1 MYMMR
6 RKPKMS
12 NIDPQQLTS
21 ILLVVVAIMILILIV
36 LAAVYFMLKLKGRK
50 NKKEEQIQVKE
61 KTETTKTKVA
71 KEYSK
76 ESIFK
81 FMEFDK
87 IEDNMIVQ
95 KNGGRYLMAVEC
107 QGINYDLMS
116 NAEKISVEEGFLQF
130 LNTLRHPIQIY
141 IQTRTVNL
149 SDSINMYE
157 KKVSD
162 IKAKLDS
169 MKDSYMQ
176 KQEIGGYA
184 PEQMQKELYEI
195 TKQTNLYE
203 YAKDVMKDTERM
215 SLNKNVLNKKYYII
229 IPCYPADLQTGNFDK
244 EELKNLAFSELYT
257 KAQSIIRTLA
267 TCEVSGKI
275 MNSNGLIDL
284 LYVAYNRDESETY
297 GVEKATRAGYY
308 ELYTT
313 APDVLDKKM
322 KELNRRVE
330 QEALQLANEKVIQA
344 RSQKEEEIMQMEE
357 SFEDLIAER
366 AKIIL
371 EENQQYI
378 GKKTA
383 KKAKELLEQDTK
395 EGGKKDAKKETTTT
409 RRKRTTSTK

>member
-1 MYMMR
+1 M
-6 RKPKMS
+6 
-12 NIDPQQLTS
+12 NNTLDPQELTN
-21 ILLVVVAIMILILIV
+21 ILLVVLAVMILILVI
-36 LAAVYFMLKLKGRK
+36 LAVVYLMLKLKNRK
-50 NKKEEQIQVKE
+50 TKQKEQIQVQE
-61 KTETTKTKVA
+61 KSTETSTKKMA
-71 KEYSK
+71 KEYTK
-76 ESIFK
+76 ESVFK

-95 KNGGRYLMAVEC
+95 KNGNRYLMVVEC

-149 SDSINMYE
+149 SDSISTYQR
-157 KKVSD
+157 KVSD

-169 MKDSYMQ
+169 MKDQYMQ
-176 KQEIGGYA
+176 RQELGGYT
-184 PEQMQKELYEI
+184 PEQMQKALYEI

-244 EELKNLAFSELYT
+244 EELKSLAFSELYT

-267 TCEVSGKI
+267 ACEVSGKI
-275 MNSNGLIDL
+275 MTSNQLVDL

-297 GVEKATRAGYY
+297 GVEKAMKAGYY
-308 ELYTT
+308 ELYST

-322 KELNRRVE
+322 QELNRRVE

-344 RSQKEEEIMQMEE
+344 RSQKEQEIMEVEQ
-357 SFEDLIAER
+357 SFEELIAER

-371 EENQQYI
+371 EENEQYI

-383 KKAKELLEQDTK
+383 RKAKEILEEETK
-395 EGGKKDAKKETTTT
+395 EGGKKDAKKEKTTTT
-409 RRKRTTSTK
+409 RRKRTTTTK

>member
-1 MYMMR
+1 
-6 RKPKMS
+6 MS
-12 NIDPQQLTS
+12 NALDPQQLTN
-21 ILLVVVAIMILILIV
+21 ILLAVLAIMILILVI
-36 LAAVYFMLKLKGRK
+36 LAAVYFMLKFKNRK
-50 NKKEEQIQVKE
+50 SKKEEQIQVNE
-61 KTETTKTKVA
+61 KSIESSTKKVA
-71 KEYSK
+71 REYSK

-81 FMEFDK
+81 FMDFDK

-95 KNGGRYLMAVEC
+95 KNGNRYLMAVEC

-116 NAEKISVEEGFLQF
+116 NAEKISVEEGFIQF

-149 SDSINMYE
+149 SDSINIYG

-169 MKDSYMQ
+169 MQDRYRQ
-176 KQEIGGYA
+176 KLEMGGYSQ
-184 PEQMQKELYEI
+184 ELLQRDLYEI

-267 TCEVSGKI
+267 ACEVSGKI
-275 MNSNGLIDL
+275 MNSNQLVDL
-284 LYVAYNRDESETY
+284 LYVAYNRDEAETY
-297 GVEKATRAGYY
+297 GVEKAMKAGYY
-308 ELYTT
+308 ELYST

-322 KELNRRVE
+322 QELNRRVE
-330 QEALQLANEKVIQA
+330 QEAIQLANEKVIQA
-344 RSQKEEEIMQMEE
+344 RSQKEEEIIQIEE

-383 KKAKELLEQDTK
+383 KKAKEILEEETK
-395 EGGKKDAKKETTTT
+395 EGGKKDAKKEKTTTT
-409 RRKRTTSTK
+409 RRKRTTSKK